1 MSLLNFG
8 FTQEKK
14 GDSVAEDLI
23 KQSTNGP
30 AAEDEIQIKN
40 KKYDMQQKH

>member
-1 MSLLNFG
+1 MSLLNFR
-8 FTQEKK
+8 FVQEKK
-14 GDSVAEDLI
+14 QDGVAEDLI

-30 AAEDEIQIKN
+30 AAADEIQIKN

>member
-8 FTQEKK
+8 FIQEKK
-14 GDSVAEDLI
+14 RDGVAEDLI
-23 KQSTNGP
+23 KQGTNGP